1 MKMESVLKD
10 FSENGFS
17 ILHGILEPAV
27 LNTVQHECEAL
38 VAELAAQRHARGKL
52 INTHPDAPF
61 ETRLILLYEN
71 YQDETPTIF
80 RPELHREGFFGVF
93 AHPAL
98 LELARVI
105 LGREIRLYPNYSV
118 RPKLPENKRTEVLWH
133 QDAGYTSKEADVL
146 RMMNVWTPLVPVNVE
161 NGCMEFIPG
170 SHKWGVVPHE
180 KDEYYLRIQD
190 DYIKPVEADAVRI
203 EIAPGD
209 VVIFSN
215 LLFHRGL
222 PNRAAHIRWSLDFRY
237 QDARQPTLRTTHGH
251 LLSSEIAADAVVK
264 NAKAWAELEFQ

>member
-105 LGREIRLYPNYSV
+105 LGQEIRLYPNYSV

>member
-27 LNTVQHECEAL
+27 LNAVQHECEAL
-38 VAELAAQRHARGKL
+38 VAKLAAQRHAQGKL

-146 RMMNVWTPLVPVNVE
+146 RMMNVWTPLVPVNIE

-251 LLSSEIAADAVVK
+251 LLSSETAADTVVK
-264 NAKAWAELEFQ
+264 NAKEWAELEFQ

>member
-105 LGREIRLYPNYSV
+105 LGQEIRLYPNYSV

-264 NAKAWAELEFQ
+264 NAKEWAELEFQ